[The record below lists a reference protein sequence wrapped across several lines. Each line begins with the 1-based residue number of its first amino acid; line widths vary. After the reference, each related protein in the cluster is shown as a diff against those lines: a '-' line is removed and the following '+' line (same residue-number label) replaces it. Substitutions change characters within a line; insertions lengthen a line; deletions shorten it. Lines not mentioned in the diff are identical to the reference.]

1 MSGLI
6 ALDWATLLDTPHT
19 RWYLD
24 AGSWD
29 YPCNCEWT
37 QDCHTIAVA
46 YIEYQVCGLPGDSDP
61 DQRLDNSDLVCA
73 AHLPDSITHA
83 TGEPLVLD
91 TVVEIGVK
99 PAYLLYTDVA
109 PDLME
114 RFNAYA
120 YGVGA

>member
-46 YIEYQVCGLPGDSDP
+46 YIEYQVCGLPGDADT
-61 DQRLDNSDLVCA
+61 DQRLDHGDLVCPT
-73 AHLPDSITHA
+73 HLSDIITHA
-83 TGEPLVLD
+83 VGEPLVLD
-91 TVVEIGVK
+91 TVVEVGVY
-99 PAYLLYTDVA
+99 PAYLRLSGVDPALV
-109 PDLME
+109 E